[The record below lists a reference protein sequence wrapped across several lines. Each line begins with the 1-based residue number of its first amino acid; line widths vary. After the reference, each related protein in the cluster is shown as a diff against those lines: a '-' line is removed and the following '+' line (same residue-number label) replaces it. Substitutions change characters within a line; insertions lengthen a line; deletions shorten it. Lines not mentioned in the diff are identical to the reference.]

1 MNAHD
6 RRLYNLGQFGQLLDK
21 NAKARIRAKIDA
33 INKEEKRQKSIRS
46 NVCPACNGKLVRGP
60 RNKHNDY
67 KRTWGCIDCFEIHT
81 I

>member
-1 MNAHD
+1 MNIHD
-6 RRLYNLGQFGQLLDK
+6 RRLYNLDQFGQFLDK
-21 NAKARIRAKIDA
+21 NDA

-46 NVCPACNGKLVRGP
+46 NICPSCSGKLVRGS